1 MQNLRRFTAAVLL
14 VAAAMLPAL
23 AAAPAY
29 AVGPSSTAVPAPAAG
44 WTYYATYV
52 NLAACKAA
60 GSGSGAAWQCFPSSL
75 LPGGY
80 DLYLFL

>member
-1 MQNLRRFTAAVLL
+1 MQNPRRSTAAVLL
-14 VAAAMLPAL
+14 VAAAMLPSL

-29 AVGPSSTAVPAPAAG
+29 AVDSSSASVPAAAAD
-44 WTYYATYV
+44 WTYYASYPD
-52 NLAACKAA
+52 LASCEAA
-60 GSGSGAAWQCFPSSL
+60 GGASGAAWQCCACSQ